1 MRFDWLRA
9 WTNQKTKKSHFEYL
23 LVPGKQIIG
32 VPNMDMPHD
41 WLLALESEIEVLTN
55 QN

>member
-1 MRFDWLRA
+1 M
-9 WTNQKTKKSHFEYL
+9 
-23 LVPGKQIIG
+23 IG

-55 QN
+55 QNQPRNSERMIFSTDDS